1 LDLSQLL
8 DIAHPV
14 LIFRVMYGTP
24 WHTSNPQESMN
35 TEQKITSPEQIERPG
50 DGGKVVFTNGCF
62 DILHPGHVDYLERA
76 RSMGACLV
84 VGLNSDASVRRLKG
98 ALRPINDQQSRARV
112 LAALAC
118 VDFVILFEEDTP
130 LELIKKVR
138 PDVLVKGGDWSVDR
152 IVGRDVVEA
161 AGGTVC
167 SIPLLTGYSTTGT
180 VERIV
185 AMHGSVGNG

>member
-1 LDLSQLL
+1 
-8 DIAHPV
+8 
-14 LIFRVMYGTP
+14 
-24 WHTSNPQESMN
+24 MN

-50 DGGKVVFTNGCF
+50 DGGRVVFTNGCF
-62 DILHPGHVDYLERA
+62 DIIHPGHVDYLERA

-98 ALRPINDQQSRARV
+98 ALRPVNDQHSRARV

-118 VDFVILFEEDTP
+118 VDFVVIFEEDTP

-167 SIPLLTGYSTTGT
+167 SIPLLAGYSTTGT

-185 AMHGSVGNG
+185 AMHRSVGNG

>member
-1 LDLSQLL
+1 
-8 DIAHPV
+8 
-14 LIFRVMYGTP
+14 
-24 WHTSNPQESMN
+24 MN

-50 DGGKVVFTNGCF
+50 DGGRVVFTNGCF
-62 DILHPGHVDYLERA
+62 DIIHPGHVDYLERA

-98 ALRPINDQQSRARV
+98 ALRPINDQHSRARV

-118 VDFVILFEEDTP
+118 VDFVVIFEEDTP

-167 SIPLLTGYSTTGT
+167 SIPLLAGYSTTGT

-185 AMHGSVGNG
+185 AMHRSVGNG